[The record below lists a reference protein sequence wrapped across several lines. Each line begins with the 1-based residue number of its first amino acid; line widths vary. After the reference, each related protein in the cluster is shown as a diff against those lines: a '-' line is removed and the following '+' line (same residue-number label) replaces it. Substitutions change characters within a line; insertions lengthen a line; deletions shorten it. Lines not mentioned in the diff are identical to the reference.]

1 MARCAE
7 QDAQFR
13 GDPGTVHRMLKL
25 ALRRI
30 AALIPTLL
38 IIVTVSFAIIR
49 LAPGGPFD
57 EEQGVSPA
65 VRANLDRLY
74 GLDQPLPVQYL
85 RYLRALAHGD
95 FGPSLRQRDF
105 TVSELIGQ
113 GLPLSA
119 ALGLCAIALA
129 LITAIPAGIAA
140 ALWRGPA
147 ADLAIAAIAA
157 LGVALPSF
165 VIGPLLAL
173 VFGVHLGWLP
183 VAGWQAGSPRYLVL
197 PVLTLA
203 LPLAAAI
210 SRLTRASL
218 LEVLG
223 TPFVRSA
230 RARGLGEGRV
240 LWHHALRPALLPV
253 ASYLGPAIAFVV
265 TGSLVVEAVFGLPGT
280 GRYLVQGA
288 IDRDYPLVM
297 GMVIVYGALTLLL
310 NLLADLACGWLD
322 PGTRH
327 E

>member
-1 MARCAE
+1 
-7 QDAQFR
+7 
-13 GDPGTVHRMLKL
+13 MLKL

-65 VRANLDRLY
+65 VRANLERLY
-74 GLDQPLPVQYL
+74 GLDQPLARAVPALPARARPRRL
-85 RYLRALAHGD
+85 RTLAPPARFHGERAHRAGAAA
-95 FGPSLRQRDF
+95 
-105 TVSELIGQ
+105 E
-113 GLPLSA
+113 SA

-140 ALWRGPA
+140 ALWRGPG
-147 ADLAIAAIAA
+147 ADLAIAAVGA

-173 VFGVHLGWLP
+173 VFGVHLRWLP
-183 VAGWQAGSPRYLVL
+183 VAGWQAGAPRYLVL

-203 LPLAAAI
+203 LPLAAALA
-210 SRLTRASL
+210 RLTRASL
-218 LEVLG
+218 LEVLRA
-223 TPFVRSA
+223 PFVRSA
-230 RARGLGEGRV
+230 RARGLGEARV

-297 GMVIVYGALTLLL
+297 GMVIVYGALTLFL

>member
-1 MARCAE
+1 
-7 QDAQFR
+7 
-13 GDPGTVHRMLKL
+13 MLKL
-25 ALRRI
+25 ALRRV

-57 EEQGVSPA
+57 EEQGASPA
-65 VRANLDRLY
+65 VRANLERVY

-85 RYLRALAHGD
+85 RYLRGLARGD

-105 TVSELIGQ
+105 TVSELIGR

-119 ALGLCAIALA
+119 TLGLCAIALA
-129 LITAIPAGIAA
+129 LITGIPAGIAA
-140 ALWRGPA
+140 ALWRSPR
-147 ADLAIAAIAA
+147 ADVAIAAIGA

-173 VFGVHLGWLP
+173 VFGVHLRWLP
-183 VAGWQAGSPRYLVL
+183 VAGWEAGAPRYLVL

-203 LPLAAAI
+203 LPLAAAL

-218 LEVLG
+218 LEVLRA
-223 TPFVRSA
+223 PFVRSA
-230 RARGLGEGRV
+230 RARGLGEARV

-265 TGSLVVEAVFGLPGT
+265 TGSLVVEAGFGLPGT

-297 GMVIVYGALTLLL
+297 GMVTVYGALTLLL

-322 PGTRH
+322 PGTWH

>member
-1 MARCAE
+1 
-7 QDAQFR
+7 
-13 GDPGTVHRMLKL
+13 MLKL
-25 ALRRI
+25 ALRRV

-38 IIVTVSFAIIR
+38 IIVTVSFLIIR

-57 EEQGVSPA
+57 EEQGVSPE
-65 VRANLDRLY
+65 VRANLERLY

-85 RYLRALAHGD
+85 RYLRALVHGD

-105 TVSELIGQ
+105 TVSELIER

-140 ALWRGPA
+140 ALWRGPG
-147 ADLAIAAIAA
+147 ADLAIAAIGA

-173 VFGVHLGWLP
+173 VFGVHLRWLP
-183 VAGWQAGSPRYLVL
+183 VAGWQPGALRYLVL

-203 LPLAAAI
+203 LPLAAAL

-218 LEVLG
+218 LEVLRA
-223 TPFVRSA
+223 PFVRSA
-230 RARGLGEGRV
+230 RARGLGEARV

-327 E
+327 G

>member
-1 MARCAE
+1 
-7 QDAQFR
+7 
-13 GDPGTVHRMLKL
+13 MLKL
-25 ALRRI
+25 ALRRV

-38 IIVTVSFAIIR
+38 IIVTVSFLIIR

-65 VRANLDRLY
+65 VRANLERLY
-74 GLDQPLPVQYL
+74 GLDAPLSVQYL

-105 TVSELIGQ
+105 TVSELIAR

-140 ALWRGPA
+140 ALWRGPGA
-147 ADLAIAAIAA
+147 NLSIAAVGA

-173 VFGVHLGWLP
+173 VFGVHLRWLP
-183 VAGWQAGSPRYLVL
+183 VAGWQAGAPRYLVL

-203 LPLAAAI
+203 LPLAAAL

-218 LEVLG
+218 LEVLR

-230 RARGLGEGRV
+230 RARGLGEARV

>member
-1 MARCAE
+1 
-7 QDAQFR
+7 
-13 GDPGTVHRMLKL
+13 MLKL
-25 ALRRI
+25 ALRRV

-38 IIVTVSFAIIR
+38 IIVTVSFVIIR

-65 VRANLDRLY
+65 VRANLERVY

-85 RYLRALAHGD
+85 RYLRALGRGD

-105 TVSELIGQ
+105 TVSELIGR

-119 ALGLCAIALA
+119 TLGLCAIAVA
-129 LITAIPAGIAA
+129 LITGIPAGIAA
-140 ALWRGPA
+140 AQWRSPR
-147 ADLAIAAIAA
+147 ADVAIAAIGA

-173 VFGVHLGWLP
+173 VFGVHLRWLP
-183 VAGWQAGSPRYLVL
+183 VAGWQAGTPRYLVL

-203 LPLAAAI
+203 LPLAAAL

-218 LEVLG
+218 LEVLRA
-223 TPFVRSA
+223 PFVRSA
-230 RARGLGEGRV
+230 RARGLGERRV
-240 LWHHALRPALLPV
+240 LWRHALRPALLPV

-322 PGTRH
+322 PGTRDA
-327 E
+327 